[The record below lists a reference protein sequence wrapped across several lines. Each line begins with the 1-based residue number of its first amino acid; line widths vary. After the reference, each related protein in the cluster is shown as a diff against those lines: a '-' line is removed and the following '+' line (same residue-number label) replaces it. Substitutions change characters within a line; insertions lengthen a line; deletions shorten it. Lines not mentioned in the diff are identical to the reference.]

1 MDDLHSFSTFN
12 YLGEDLMLTQFS
24 ILAENVAKALPLGN
38 EGTKAITAQVKC
50 LKSRKEKWPD
60 KIITTWLQRNIPLFS
75 SEAITKLIQA
85 YLSWAEEVNESR
97 RRQKESLHADINRKK
112 KQLDDIDQKRGQ
124 TEDTYQSVLL
134 ACHVE
139 MSFFCIE

>member
-1 MDDLHSFSTFN
+1 MDNLHSFSTFN

-38 EGTKAITAQVKC
+38 EGTKAITAQVKR

-85 YLSWAEEVNESR
+85 YLSWVEEVNESQ
-97 RRQKESLHADINRKK
+97 RRQKESLRGDINRKK
-112 KQLDDIDQKRGQ
+112 K
-124 TEDTYQSVLL
+124 E
-134 ACHVE
+134 
-139 MSFFCIE
+139 